1 MSDGDSADSGPPDAE
16 VYGLLRRSVEGV
28 DDVGAWYVIDE
39 QLTRDGWLLSFL
51 DRSGRVSLRRVRVE
65 RLEVQ

>member
-1 MSDGDSADSGPPDAE
+1 
-16 VYGLLRRSVEGV
+16 VEGV